1 MISKKDGLMIS
12 TLFNKMQSLR
22 NCADSFKD
30 KNEYLNATFFL
41 DSLKVELRMAQ
52 EFNINL
58 YSDKT
63 LDDRIN
69 ELVDAIPS
77 IERWVDILDKK
88 VA

>member
-1 MISKKDGLMIS
+1 MISKKDGLLLS
-12 TLFNKMQSLR
+12 TLFNRLQSLR
-22 NCADSFKD
+22 SCADSFRD
-30 KNEYLNATFFL
+30 TNEYLNATFFL

-58 YSDKT
+58 YSDRT

-77 IERWVDILDKK
+77 IERWVDILNKK
-88 VA
+88 AA